1 MDTANLAIFRYFQGG
16 FTYTGILEFL
26 GVRHGYDMSLSTL
39 KRWLREK
46 GMWKR
51 PLEATRD
58 DVSDI
63 FEAIGGGAEVLMS
76 DRLLNN

>member
-46 GMWKR
+46 GM
-51 PLEATRD
+51 
-58 DVSDI
+58 
-63 FEAIGGGAEVLMS
+63 
-76 DRLLNN
+76 